1 MANERRLA
9 QELEACLE
17 GLRAGRTLDDLLST
31 YPADAASLRELLN
44 VASRLQE
51 LPEALP
57 ASAFRRGARGRFLS
71 EIEARDT
78 QGLSLGTHGLHWR
91 TAFALSIVAVFL
103 LSLFVGSG
111 LTVASAEALPG
122 DPLYGVK
129 IASEAVIL
137 ALPQTPGSRA
147 ELELTYA
154 ERRLNEIHTLAARGR
169 LDESAQPLNSA
180 SRDLER
186 AASIV
191 QGLGGPAV
199 QARLAGHLGQVATQL
214 NGVVDLVS
222 NSHLGGP
229 AIDSAEQAGK
239 KASQDTDRVLHGVNP
254 SQLTP
259 GKSRTPVPP
268 GEAGGGNGQPGNGQG
283 HEMQTPGAPHGNGH
297 GSSH

>member
-31 YPADAASLRELLN
+31 YPADARSLKELLN
-44 VASRLQE
+44 VASRLQD
-51 LPEALP
+51 LPEAIP
-57 ASAFRRGARGRFLS
+57 TIAFRGAARARFLDR
-71 EIEARDT
+71 IEARDT
-78 QGLSLGTHGLHWR
+78 HRASLRPHPVHWR
-91 TAFALSIVAVFL
+91 TAFALSILTVFL
-103 LSLFVGSG
+103 LSLFVGGG

-129 IASEAVIL
+129 LTGEEVIL
-137 ALPQTPGSRA
+137 ALPHTPASLA

-154 ERRLNEIHTLAARGR
+154 ELRLSEIHALAARGR

-191 QGLGGPAV
+191 QGLGEPAL
-199 QARLAGHLGQVATQL
+199 QTRLAGHLGQVATRL
-214 NGVVDLVS
+214 NEVVDLVS
-222 NSHLGGP
+222 NSPLGGP
-229 AIDSAEQAGK
+229 AIGSAEQAGK
-239 KASQDTDRVLHGVNP
+239 QASQDVDRVLHGVNP
-254 SQLTP
+254 NQLAP
-259 GKSRTPVPP
+259 GKNRTPVAP

-283 HEMQTPGAPHGNGH
+283 HGKATPGAPDGNGQ